1 MTCADQGDN
10 LEEVTD
16 EGPRVSQN
24 VFRVTCGTLI
34 GMLHKHR
41 FASGIRV
48 YICLYFYL
56 WAGLPFLISQ
66 SVCLFVCWH

>member
-10 LEEVTD
+10 LEEVID

-24 VFRVTCGTLI
+24 VFRVTCGTLT

-48 YICLYFYL
+48 YL
-56 WAGLPFLISQ
+56 S
-66 SVCLFVCWH
+66 